1 MKKILS
7 FGVLCSLLSLPAV
20 SKADFLIDFNSAVA
34 TGGTANFGPQ
44 NGWTINDPTEDV
56 SFLVPVAG
64 FGQSVAL
71 GGYLSAPS
79 VGAVNLTQSAS
90 ETLAGGTFSVDFALV
105 NSDDADP
112 GSFFEADDSFTIGLA
127 GTNGFSYALSLIPT
141 GAEDIREILSTNST
155 DTGGIQTSD
164 YANPAFY
171 SLSISFT
178 ANGADLDY
186 VALIT
191 GSTSGS
197 FTGTIPGAA
206 ASQLTAFGIGFDA
219 TSPDPADAGSNFLL
233 VDNFAFVPEAGTAA
247 LSLMAIGALGLRRRR
262 R

>member
-20 SKADFLIDFNSAVA
+20 SKADFLYDFNSSVS
-34 TGGTANFGPQ
+34 TGGAANFGPQ
-44 NGWTINDPTEDV
+44 DGWTINDPTEDV

-112 GSFFEADDSFTIGLA
+112 GSFFEEDDSFSINLG
-127 GTNGFSYALSLIPT
+127 GTEGFAYALTLIPT
-141 GAEDIREILSTNST
+141 GAEDIRDILSTNST
-155 DTGGIQTSD
+155 DTGAISTGD
-164 YANPAFY
+164 YSLPAFY
-171 SLSISFT
+171 TLSISFT

-186 VALIT
+186 VAQVMG
-191 GSTSGS
+191 GST
-197 FTGTIPGAA
+197 GTFPVP
-206 ASQLTAFGIGFDA
+206 
-219 TSPDPADAGSNFLL
+219 SP
-233 VDNFAFVPEAGTAA
+233 V
-247 LSLMAIGALGLRRRR
+247 LRLPS
-262 R
+262 